1 MRVLRASVATAGSA
15 VSGRIVA
22 SLDIIA
28 GPVVGEFWVDEEVV
42 VEDEEHD
49 PLPIR
54 QKAMTAISGAREKA
68 RRAGQRWVLMGRR
81 F

>member
-1 MRVLRASVATAGSA
+1 
-15 VSGRIVA
+15 
-22 SLDIIA
+22 
-28 GPVVGEFWVDEEVV
+28 VVGEFWVDEEVV

-49 PLPIR
+49 PLPMR